1 VQITTSDGI
10 QIHVHEKPGSGP
22 PTMLLHGWAVP
33 GAVWR
38 TIVDRW
44 PADAGPLYVLDQR
57 GTGWSSKPES
67 GYTLDNY
74 AADVAAVID
83 QLGLK
88 ELKLV
93 GHSMGG
99 TIALLVALLRP
110 GALRKV
116 CLVNP
121 VPPSGVPLDE
131 QQVAYFR
138 SLGGHRPGAEQVIS
152 MTTVRPVDR
161 AVLDELLRDAASVSS
176 ACFHGAFDAWRGASV
191 VDRVKE
197 LRVPVDVISGVDA
210 RILPPAFLQATV
222 VDVVPGARWVGI
234 PGGHYPQLESP
245 DELLAALLEG

>member
-1 VQITTSDGI
+1 MQITTSDGI
-10 QIHVHEKPGSGP
+10 QIHVNEKPGSGP

-38 TIVDRW
+38 NIVDRW

-67 GYTLDNY
+67 GYTLDDY

-138 SLGGHRPGAEQVIS
+138 SLGGHRQGAEQVIS

-197 LRVPVDVISGVDA
+197 LRVPVDVISGVDE

-245 DELLAALLEG
+245 DELLAALREG